1 MEGTSGPEAAGRL
14 AADLVAAYTAQL
26 GAYREWLSL
35 ARQAQEHLR
44 GDDLDEFLRVH
55 ARKEAVA
62 SRLQSMDERIQA
74 CRRGLA
80 YFVGVDE
87 PTLSHLQ
94 KAVVQLPDP
103 AYVAAVADLPVLLDQ
118 LRAVMQELQA
128 VEEATE
134 HLLRERLLSL
144 RADIS
149 QTQAARR
156 AARAYHGPAPA
167 GDGEPRFIDHK
178 G

>member
-1 MEGTSGPEAAGRL
+1 MEATTGPEAAGRL

-26 GAYREWLSL
+26 GAYREWLAL

-44 GDDLDEFLRVH
+44 SDDVDEFLRVH

-62 SRLQSMDERIQA
+62 SRLQNMEDKVHA

-80 YFVGVDE
+80 HFVGVDE
-87 PTLSHLQ
+87 PTLTHLQ
-94 KAVVQLPDP
+94 EAAAQLPDP
-103 AYVAAVADLPVLLDQ
+103 AYLAAVADLPALLDQ

-128 VEEATE
+128 VEETTE

-144 RADIS
+144 RAHIS
-149 QTQAARR
+149 QTQMARR
-156 AARAYHGPAPA
+156 ASRAYHAHPPA
-167 GDGEPRFIDHK
+167 GDGEARFIDHK